1 MYCKHCGN
9 EIPDDARFCNKCGKE
24 QNNITAQSEFS
35 VTLQTDTLARSVI
48 TFGPIITI
56 VLSAMII
63 ISSLLPW
70 VAIRDSEYHV
80 IHIFHGAYNLFST
93 IGLYA
98 DVGAV
103 STFLLVSGGIISLLA
118 HGYAVYIACTASSN
132 RYSMFFKAAII
143 TILYAIL
150 ALILNAVVKY
160 RWESEIDGSSRYLQA
175 GAGIYVCLIV
185 SIIQYACCYVFT
197 QHETVTELNDGNIV
211 ICPHCG
217 TSYLKRTS
225 ATTCPKCHKLP
236 GDLPESPNATVS
248 CPYCKREYPWNT
260 IYCDYC
266 KKQFR
271 SESAVPKVVP
281 KPQPNPEPKPVSNTV
296 ICPFCK
302 RVYPAGTIYCEG
314 CNAQIGAK
322 S

>member
-70 VAIRDSEYHV
+70 VAIRDSEYYV

-103 STFLLVSGGIISLLA
+103 STFLLVSGGIIIEVS
-118 HGYAVYIACTASSN
+118 
-132 RYSMFFKAAII
+132 AIP
-143 TILYAIL
+143 
-150 ALILNAVVKY
+150 
-160 RWESEIDGSSRYLQA
+160 S
-175 GAGIYVCLIV
+175 
-185 SIIQYACCYVFT
+185 
-197 QHETVTELNDGNIV
+197 
-211 ICPHCG
+211 
-217 TSYLKRTS
+217 
-225 ATTCPKCHKLP
+225 
-236 GDLPESPNATVS
+236 
-248 CPYCKREYPWNT
+248 
-260 IYCDYC
+260 
-266 KKQFR
+266 
-271 SESAVPKVVP
+271 
-281 KPQPNPEPKPVSNTV
+281 
-296 ICPFCK
+296 
-302 RVYPAGTIYCEG
+302 
-314 CNAQIGAK
+314 
-322 S
+322 